1 MAKIYLDRIK
11 DLISPLTDGKFKS
24 VEFEFKHFFSGAAL
38 YVNGKI
44 SMTLTPVGLAL
55 KLPEQIRIS
64 LIKDGSAKT
73 LRYFPKAPIKKE
85 YLILLE
91 EVMADKAALEELVEV
106 CINYVKDS

>member
-11 DLISPLTDGKFKS
+11 ELISPLVDGKDKS

-44 SMTLTPVGLAL
+44 AMTLTPVGFAL
-55 KLPEQIRIS
+55 KLPKQIRES
-64 LIKDGSAKT
+64 LIKNKSAKT
-73 LRYFPKAPIKKE
+73 LRYFPKAPIKKD
-85 YLILLE
+85 YVILLE
-91 EVMADKAALEELVEV
+91 EVMDDKATLEELVEV

>member
-1 MAKIYLDRIK
+1 MAKLYLDRIK
-11 DLISPLTDGKFKS
+11 DLISPLTDGKVKS

-44 SMTLTPVGLAL
+44 SMTLTPVGFAL
-55 KLPEQIRIS
+55 KLPEQIRNS

>member
-11 DLISPLTDGKFKS
+11 DLISPFTDGKIKS
-24 VEFEFKHFFSGAAL
+24 VELEFKHFFSGAAL

-44 SMTLTPVGLAL
+44 SMTLTPVGFAL
-55 KLPEQIRIS
+55 KLPEQIRNS

-73 LRYFPKAPIKKE
+73 LRYFPKAPIKKD
-85 YLILLE
+85 YIILPE
-91 EVMADKAALEELVEV
+91 EVMADKAILEELVGV

>member
-1 MAKIYLDRIK
+1 MAKLYLDRIK
-11 DLISPLTDGKFKS
+11 DLISPLTDGKVKS

-44 SMTLTPVGLAL
+44 SMTLTPVGFAL
-55 KLPEQIRIS
+55 KLPEQIRNS

-73 LRYFPKAPIKKE
+73 LRYFPKAQIKKD
-85 YLILLE
+85 YIILPE
-91 EVMADKAALEELVEV
+91 EVMADKAILEELVGV